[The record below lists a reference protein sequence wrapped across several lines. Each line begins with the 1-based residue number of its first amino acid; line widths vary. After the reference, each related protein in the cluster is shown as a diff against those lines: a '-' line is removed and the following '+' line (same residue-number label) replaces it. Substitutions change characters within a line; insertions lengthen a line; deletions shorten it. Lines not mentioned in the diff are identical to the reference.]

1 MSEHPESQINIC
13 LGCGACCA
21 AYRVSFY
28 WSEARELGLEE
39 HLIEKLTS
47 LRMCMAGTRQNNV
60 RCRALQGIIG
70 REVFCITY
78 SRRPSPCREV
88 QQGDDKCNRARA
100 KYGLEPIAPSAEL
113 INEG

>member
-13 LGCGACCA
+13 LSCGACCA

-28 WSEARELGLEE
+28 WSEARELELEE
-39 HLIEKLTS
+39 PFIEKLTS
-47 LRMCMAGTRQNNV
+47 WRICMAGTKKSNV
-60 RCRALQGIIG
+60 RCRALQGVIG
-70 REVFCITY
+70 REVFCVVY

-100 KYGLEPIAPSAEL
+100 KYELDPIAPSAGL
-113 INEG
+113 SSYS